1 MEKRKQIK
9 YLNKTEIKIMLDEM
23 ERRLGRKFNKEI
35 QLMRENIAELELIV
49 RRRKNDTK
57 EKSSMQ
63 T

>member
-49 RRRKNDTK
+49 RRRKNEK
-57 EKSSMQ
+57 EKNSMQ